1 MSADEFR
8 VLVVCTGNLNRSAL
22 GAVLLQTWAGW
33 YLPASVAAAVQVTSA
48 GLGAPVGS
56 PMAPRTLAIAEALG
70 ADGSAHRAVQITEEA
85 IRGADLV
92 LVSST
97 RQRDNVLGLVPGA
110 LRSTFTIREAGR
122 ITEGLPGWSA
132 PGSVEEMRARVA
144 TIADN
149 RAAAAAAAA
158 ASGDGG
164 DDIVDPQGKDDE
176 AYRQMA
182 RQEVPPLARIGHAL
196 FGMPP
201 GEVAAYQA
209 AVEAAAFAF
218 DGAPHDASAETRT
231 RPRGR
236 REA

>member
-1 MSADEFR
+1 MGADEFR

-22 GAVLLQTWAGW
+22 GAVLLTTWAEW
-33 YLPASVAAAVQVTSA
+33 YLPAAIAGGVRVTSA

-56 PMAPRTLAIAEALG
+56 PMAPRARAIAEALG

-85 IRGADLV
+85 IRAADLV

-97 RQRDNVLGLVPGA
+97 RQRDNVIGLVPGA

-122 ITEGLPGWSA
+122 IIEALPGWDA

-144 TIADN
+144 AIADN
-149 RAAAAAAAA
+149 RALATT
-158 ASGDGG
+158 DGG
-164 DDIVDPQGKDDE
+164 GGADIIDPQGKDDE

-182 RQEVPPLARIGHAL
+182 RQEVPPLARVGHAL

-201 GEVAAYQA
+201 GEIEAYEA
-209 AVEAAAFAF
+209 AVEAAAFSF
-218 DGAPHDASAETRT
+218 DDGARDSAADTRI